1 MVSFWT
7 PAACGQIGLP
17 DRSLLIGQKL
27 VENGKIEKVKC
38 DILGN
43 FQTLWVRKSG
53 LKKSIVW
60 PKIEITN

>member
-1 MVSFWT
+1 M
-7 PAACGQIGLP
+7 
-17 DRSLLIGQKL
+17 
-27 VENGKIEKVKC
+27 VENVKIEKVKC

-60 PKIEITN
+60 PKIEIPNH